1 MKTHPKKNSGTDN
14 PELLNQDCDRKLFAW
29 FITRAGWQRHLRECT
44 EKKPEEN
51 SMNLEIVVKAKDVYG
66 QMKFYPE
73 CEKAKTFASIAGTTT
88 LTEATLRKVMQ
99 LGYEVKVERQEIQ
112 LQGVLK

>member
-1 MKTHPKKNSGTDN
+1 MNSGTDN

-44 EKKPEEN
+44 EKKPKEN

-73 CEKAKTFASIAGTTT
+73 CDNARVFASIAGTTT
-88 LTEATLRKVMQ
+88 LTEGTLRKIVR
-99 LGYEVKVERQEIQ
+99 LGYKVTVQTPEIVVQEVVK
-112 LQGVLK
+112 

>member
-1 MKTHPKKNSGTDN
+1 MGMNSGTDN

-73 CEKAKTFASIAGTTT
+73 CDNARVFASIAGTTT
-88 LTEATLRKVMQ
+88 LTQDTLRKIVR
-99 LGYEVKVERQEIQ
+99 LGYKVTVLETRWA
-112 LQGVLK
+112 LQQS

>member
-1 MKTHPKKNSGTDN
+1 MGMNSGTDN

-73 CEKAKTFASIAGTTT
+73 CDNARVFASIAGTTT
-88 LTEATLRKVMQ
+88 LTEGTLRKIMK
-99 LGYEVKVERQEIQ
+99 LGYKVTVLEPRWA
-112 LQGVLK
+112 LQQS